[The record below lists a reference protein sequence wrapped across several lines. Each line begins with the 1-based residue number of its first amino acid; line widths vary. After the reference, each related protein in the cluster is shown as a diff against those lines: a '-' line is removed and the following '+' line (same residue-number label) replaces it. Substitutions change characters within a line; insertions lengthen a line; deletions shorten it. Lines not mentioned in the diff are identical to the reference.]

1 MSTLCTIQTT
11 NNVLHL
17 LFDTVTCCP
26 LCLSRLLVTL
36 SLLMLADF
44 GGYSPTT
51 IGLLTLVIAA
61 AVAAS
66 VPAKSYGQPDPADTL
81 PWDWS
86 ADNVASYW
94 SRRPVAVARRSV
106 TVTMAALS
114 VGLALLL
121 DRARGQPRCLAS
133 QFLSA
138 KKRFTCSLAGQ
149 QADFT

>member
-1 MSTLCTIQTT
+1 M
-11 NNVLHL
+11 L
-17 LFDTVTCCP
+17 L
-26 LCLSRLLVTL
+26 
-36 SLLMLADF
+36 LADF

-51 IGLLTLVIAA
+51 IGLLSIVIAA

-66 VPAKSYGQPDPADTL
+66 VPAKGYGQPDPADTL

-106 TVTMAALS
+106 TVTMAAVS

-121 DRARGQPRCLAS
+121 DRARGQACCLAT
-133 QFLSA
+133 QLLSA
-138 KKRFTCSLAGQ
+138 KNMLTCSLAGQ
-149 QADFT
+149 QADFLQEFSHVSNFISHSQV